1 MRAMQTEVFEAFRAI
16 DVPEDKALRAAA
28 ALASAFAKTED
39 ETARSFTKRDGAIDR
54 LGAEVMALGTKL
66 TGEVAKLAAEI
77 AALDKKLSAEI
88 AALDK
93 KLSAEIAALDKK
105 LSAEIAALNA
115 KVVKLDGDVGL
126 LKWMVGFSLAMLVT
140 LLFRSFTH

>member
-1 MRAMQTEVFEAFRAI
+1 MSAMQTEVFEAFRAI

-93 KLSAEIAALDKK
+93 KLSAEIAAL
-105 LSAEIAALNA
+105 NA